1 MKGFPVLTALFYAE
15 FHPIQGP
22 VVVCSMPDNAITSGK
37 ADSRSANPASEDII
51 LFDAISEYVIP
62 KPSLCNRL
70 VSVMATNTRVIVGHP
85 VSIED
90 PKYERNA
97 FLFNLVFVFEA
108 HANFQPY
115 EQIVRKMARFLRS
128 LEVESGYLSS
138 KDSKRS
144 IIDLMEKVHE
154 FPIRKECRI
163 FINDFETLNLKLLLP
178 KAPPPRVFD
187 WQVPVQV
194 YSLTGGNEKYWDM
207 TISRVLKYIN
217 GALSVKRIAEVADVE
232 LGLVRLA
239 VQHLLYYKCVQM
251 VDIFQFSNIY
261 SLEIR
266 CLMDYL
272 DDGNSQSE
280 LIEIV
285 KKDVTM
291 PSVSFTRLY
300 TILCGMR
307 KGVTVKEWAEEY
319 DLMAL
324 NIDIRRLVV
333 FGTLK
338 GFLFRVH
345 RYPVFCEGDSGEPAF
360 PGLMDTVAEN
370 GQQNVDYGKLINYLN
385 GRHHFDAGNIC
396 AVFGAN
402 IYERAEDSAY
412 SEIKN
417 GSLSI
422 CKNTAENGAP
432 WTEVTNETSSN
443 KHVSSLEKI
452 SFREENWRVQLKE
465 KLPETV
471 TVTDPANSNKATS
484 TQPKPTLEPY
494 LPNQPKLDS
503 LAPTPEP
510 GSPNLA
516 SRSLAKNK
524 SAIEPSDGELRKR
537 LKTSHPSNQGEF
549 GADIVSSNSGQYSG
563 QSDPST
569 DSAAFVVSHP
579 TPAQSV
585 SPDSPDPAK
594 PFAQMSS
601 TDEISQTA
609 VPDHF
614 HHAETAA
621 LTHMIADMLQR
632 LTSHN
637 DQIPLSSST
646 LTRFHSRAPPGIS
659 ILDYLRRI
667 VKYASVERVCLLI
680 LLVYIDRV
688 CERNRS
694 FTISSL
700 TVHRF
705 IITGVTV
712 ACKALCD
719 SFLQNSMYAK
729 VGGISTKELN
739 VLEVEFLTLIG
750 WDLTAGAERLQDYYR
765 NLVRQHPGF
774 RMVPHAEVVTAAI
787 LAETAATGR
796 TNLGDWTGTSKYV
809 EAAEFAE
816 NQVEQQRQMQEI
828 QHQALLQQLQLEQHQ
843 QRELANQMQSKQ
855 HTQLLHQL
863 DLQSAKVVAE
873 IPTADASVPFYD
885 GFSYLNSLESARRE
899 LDTRMNA

>member
-37 ADSRSANPASEDII
+37 VDSRSGNPASEDII

-266 CLMDYL
+266 RLMDYL
-272 DDGNSQSE
+272 DDGNVQSE

-385 GRHHFDAGNIC
+385 GRHHFDEIC
-396 AVFGAN
+396 TELE
-402 IYERAEDSAY
+402 ISAQCL
-412 SEIKN
+412 EQIF
-417 GSLSI
+417 
-422 CKNTAENGAP
+422 
-432 WTEVTNETSSN
+432 TNE
-443 KHVSSLEKI
+443 
-452 SFREENWRVQLKE
+452 
-465 KLPETV
+465 P
-471 TVTDPANSNKATS
+471 
-484 TQPKPTLEPY
+484 
-494 LPNQPKLDS
+494 
-503 LAPTPEP
+503 
-510 GSPNLA
+510 
-516 SRSLAKNK
+516 
-524 SAIEPSDGELRKR
+524 
-537 LKTSHPSNQGEF
+537 
-549 GADIVSSNSGQYSG
+549 
-563 QSDPST
+563 
-569 DSAAFVVSHP
+569 
-579 TPAQSV
+579 
-585 SPDSPDPAK
+585 
-594 PFAQMSS
+594 
-601 TDEISQTA
+601 
-609 VPDHF
+609 
-614 HHAETAA
+614 
-621 LTHMIADMLQR
+621 
-632 LTSHN
+632 
-637 DQIPLSSST
+637 
-646 LTRFHSRAPPGIS
+646 
-659 ILDYLRRI
+659 RI
-667 VKYASVERVCLLI
+667 QLI
-680 LLVYIDRV
+680 L
-688 CERNRS
+688 
-694 FTISSL
+694 
-700 TVHRF
+700 
-705 IITGVTV
+705 
-712 ACKALCD
+712 K
-719 SFLQNSMYAK
+719 
-729 VGGISTKELN
+729 
-739 VLEVEFLTLIG
+739 
-750 WDLTAGAERLQDYYR
+750 
-765 NLVRQHPGF
+765 
-774 RMVPHAEVVTAAI
+774 
-787 LAETAATGR
+787 
-796 TNLGDWTGTSKYV
+796 
-809 EAAEFAE
+809 
-816 NQVEQQRQMQEI
+816 
-828 QHQALLQQLQLEQHQ
+828 
-843 QRELANQMQSKQ
+843 
-855 HTQLLHQL
+855 
-863 DLQSAKVVAE
+863 
-873 IPTADASVPFYD
+873 
-885 GFSYLNSLESARRE
+885 
-899 LDTRMNA
+899 